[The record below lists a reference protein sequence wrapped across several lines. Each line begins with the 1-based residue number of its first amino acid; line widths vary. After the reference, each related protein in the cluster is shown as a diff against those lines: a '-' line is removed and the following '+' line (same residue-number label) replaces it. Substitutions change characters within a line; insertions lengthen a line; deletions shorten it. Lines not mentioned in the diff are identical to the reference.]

1 MAGQGLSKPLPFDTV
16 VLLVVGTLASGALV
30 GISFLLRAKYNLR
43 FLDIYTYFALV
54 VAGYGLVNWIG
65 PSMLSMTT
73 GPDDAEARHAV
84 YLFIAVAVPIALA
97 KLWLFIY
104 LLQAMLEQ
112 SLSRRQT
119 QVFVVFAAAA
129 ILALSAMLYS
139 DVGAQGTTSSIVFA
153 TLFGVLV
160 LALTFVVVARFLSQA
175 EALGNR
181 VLQRIAQRFGWTYL
195 LGYFIYASP
204 YYIVYFVELPWY
216 SLAAPYIYYALHLV
230 PVVFIWQFARHLD
243 HEGRSRVTRLPNI
256 DSVVS
261 KYGISAREKA
271 IMLLLIDG
279 LNNAE
284 IAEELSRSP
293 NTVRNHV
300 YNIYKKLGV
309 KNRVQLRRVC
319 DG

>member
-1 MAGQGLSKPLPFDTV
+1 MSFDTV
-16 VLLVVGTLASGALV
+16 ILLIVGTLASGALIS
-30 GISFLLRAKYNLR
+30 ISFLLRAKYNLH

-73 GPDDAEARHAV
+73 GADDAGSRNAV

-97 KLWLFIY
+97 KLWLFIC
-104 LLQAMLEQ
+104 LLHAMLEQ
-112 SLSRRQT
+112 RLKPKQART
-119 QVFVVFAAAA
+119 FAVFAAGA
-129 ILALSAMLYS
+129 ILILSATLYS
-139 DVGAQGTTSSIVFA
+139 DIRAQDASSSIVFA

-160 LALTFVVVARFLSQA
+160 LAFTFLVVAYFLSLA
-175 EALGNR
+175 EAVGNMELR
-181 VLQRIAQRFGWTYL
+181 RIARRFGWAYF
-195 LGYFIYASP
+195 LGYFIYTIP
-204 YYIVYFVELPWY
+204 YYIVYFVDLPWY
-216 SLAAPYIYYALHLV
+216 RIAAPYVYYALHLG
-230 PVVFIWQFARHLD
+230 PVVFIWQFAQQLD
-243 HEGRSRVTRLPNI
+243 SEGRSRVTRPPNI

-261 KYGISAREKA
+261 RYSISASERA

-284 IAEELSRSP
+284 IAQELSRSP

-309 KNRVQLRRVC
+309 KNRVQLKRVC